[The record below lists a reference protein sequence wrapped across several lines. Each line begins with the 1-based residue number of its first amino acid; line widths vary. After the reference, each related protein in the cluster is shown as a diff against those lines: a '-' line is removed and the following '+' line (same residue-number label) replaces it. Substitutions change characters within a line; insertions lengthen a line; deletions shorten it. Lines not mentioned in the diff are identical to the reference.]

1 MINLETDSLDVLVR
15 TQPKLMV
22 MFGTDWCGNC
32 DILKPEFK
40 KVSNQ
45 QQNRQIPFVYVN
57 PDNSPKSKQLID
69 LTNIPMI
76 VAFKKGKI
84 ITSDYGNKKEI
95 VSKVLSTLK
104 TSL

>member
-1 MINLETDSLDVLVR
+1 
-15 TQPKLMV
+15 
-22 MFGTDWCGNC
+22 
-32 DILKPEFK
+32 
-40 KVSNQ
+40 
-45 QQNRQIPFVYVN
+45 
-57 PDNSPKSKQLID
+57 
-69 LTNIPMI
+69 MI

>member
-32 DILKPEFK
+32 DILKPEFNR
-40 KVSNQ
+40 VSFLKE
-45 QQNRQIPFVYVN
+45 NRQIPFVFVN
-57 PDNSPKSKQLID
+57 PDNFPDSREIVD

-76 VAFKKGKI
+76 VAFRRGKVI
-84 ITSDYGNKKEI
+84 SSEYGNKKEI
-95 VSKVLSTLK
+95 VSKVLSIL
-104 TSL
+104 LG

>member
-32 DILKPEFK
+32 DILKPHFN

-45 QQNRQIPFVYVN
+45 QKNRQIPFVFVN
-57 PDNSPKSKQLID
+57 PDNSPKSRELVD
-69 LTNIPMI
+69 LTNIPMV
-76 VAFKKGKI
+76 VAFKKGKVI
-84 ITSDYGNKKEI
+84 ANEYGNKED
-95 VSKVLSTLK
+95 VVDKVLSILVG
-104 TSL
+104 

>member
-1 MINLETDSLDVLVR
+1 MINLETDSLDVLIR

-32 DILKPEFK
+32 DVLKPYFE

-57 PDNSPKSKQLID
+57 PDTSPNSREL
-69 LTNIPMI
+69 
-76 VAFKKGKI
+76 VE
-84 ITSDYGNKKEI
+84 YGNKEEI
-95 VSKVLSTLK
+95 VDKVLSIL
-104 TSL
+104 LG

>member
-40 KVSNQ
+40 RVSNQ
-45 QQNRQIPFVYVN
+45 QQNRQIPFVFVN
-57 PDNSPKSKQLID
+57 PDNSPNSRKLVD
-69 LTNIPMI
+69 LPNIPMV
-76 VAFKKGKI
+76 VAFKKGKVI
-84 ITSDYGNKKEI
+84 ANEYGNKENI
-95 VSKVLSTLK
+95 VDKVLSIL
-104 TSL
+104 LG

>member
-45 QQNRQIPFVYVN
+45 QQNRQIPFVFVN
-57 PDNSPKSKQLID
+57 PDMFPHSREMVD
-69 LTNIPMI
+69 LTNIPTI
-76 VAFKKGKI
+76 VAFRRGKVV
-84 ITSDYGNKKEI
+84 SSEYGNKKEI
-95 VSKVLSTLK
+95 VSKVLSIL
-104 TSL
+104 LG